1 MKDFKFFQKGT
12 LDNPQ
17 LLGDELTR
25 LTASFN
31 DDTPEGH
38 MSRRMLYHTNRGQY
52 DRLRHPNN
60 EMEQY
65 FLERG
70 LLSQMIENSE
80 IPAST
85 IPSQSHDIGMSNY
98 TPPEGEP
105 YYQRF
110 FPQVTVTKVN
120 PKWWMK
126 IKIVLQES
134 WLYDPIGVVVVSA
147 LTTIVTII
155 GIAKLLNAF

>member
-1 MKDFKFFQKGT
+1 MIKPFKFFKGYVYS
-12 LDNPQ
+12 
-17 LLGDELTR
+17 DEYT
-25 LTASFN
+25 FQ
-31 DDTPEGH
+31 DTPEGH

-60 EMEQY
+60 EMERY
-65 FLERG
+65 FYDRNLRHDRLTEERRADVTRW
-70 LLSQMIENSE
+70 IN
-80 IPAST
+80 
-85 IPSQSHDIGMSNY
+85 
-98 TPPEGEP
+98 EGRDLNDNP
-105 YYQRF
+105 IKLFQTT
-110 FPQVTVTKVN
+110 TVTKVN

-155 GIAKLLNAF
+155 GIAKLLNAW

>member
-1 MKDFKFFQKGT
+1 MIKPFKFFKGYVYS
-12 LDNPQ
+12 
-17 LLGDELTR
+17 DEYT
-25 LTASFN
+25 FQ
-31 DDTPEGH
+31 DTPEGH

-65 FLERG
+65 FYDRNLRHDRLTEERRADVTRW
-70 LLSQMIENSE
+70 IN
-80 IPAST
+80 
-85 IPSQSHDIGMSNY
+85 
-98 TPPEGEP
+98 EGRDLNDNP
-105 YYQRF
+105 IRLF
-110 FPQVTVTKVN
+110 NTTTVTKVN

-155 GIAKLLNAF
+155 GIAKLLNAW

>member
-1 MKDFKFFQKGT
+1 MIKPFKFFKGYVYS
-12 LDNPQ
+12 
-17 LLGDELTR
+17 DEYT
-25 LTASFN
+25 FQ
-31 DDTPEGH
+31 DTPEGH

-65 FLERG
+65 FYDRNLRHDRLTEERRADVTRW
-70 LLSQMIENSE
+70 IN
-80 IPAST
+80 
-85 IPSQSHDIGMSNY
+85 
-98 TPPEGEP
+98 EGRDLNDNP
-105 YYQRF
+105 IKLFQTT
-110 FPQVTVTKVN
+110 TVTKVN

-155 GIAKLLNAF
+155 GIAKLLGA

>member
-1 MKDFKFFQKGT
+1 MKDFKFFKGT
-12 LDNPQ
+12 LDVM
-17 LLGDELTR
+17 DDITR
-25 LTASFN
+25 ATASFN

-38 MSRRMLYHTNRGQY
+38 MNRRALYHTNPDLYG
-52 DRLRHPNN
+52 RLRQSNN

-65 FLERG
+65 FIERG
-70 LLSQMIENSE
+70 FRDLTE
-80 IPAST
+80 
-85 IPSQSHDIGMSNY
+85 
-98 TPPEGEP
+98 
-105 YYQRF
+105 QRDLNETEQYLTF
-110 FPQVTVTKVN
+110 FSPITVTKVN

-155 GIAKLLNAF
+155 GIAKLLNAW